1 MQRQI
6 RFPNREYLFRRPRH
20 QRRRPSWQYGND
32 LNLRQPEFIFANI
45 SIIIFL
51 TYITSKYIVTFKLLT
66 GFLRDF
72 IITLWIIKNMIATD
86 RTVSAL
92 LRCISLTALSF
103 FDAVLLYLWLL
114 PEIRLIYR
122 EGLSPDVYHHFLS
135 SSFYERALE
144 TLWNAIELFAE
155 TFSLFWMMVS
165 GTYKLL
171 SVPFTETAKKA
182 NSKILNYA
190 TSIGSWFLRN
200 ICHFVILL
208 VAHFPGGIIGIG
220 ILLLVTIV
228 AKMFAQQFYKQSK
241 EYTTC
246 LQDIQQLQ
254 RQLEATEMQFKE
266 QSHKL
271 KQQIECFQK
280 LEENI
285 EKLKQECVNLKS
297 SNLNFLEEKD
307 EKLCAIC
314 QDQVKTILLLPCQ
327 HMCLCKKC
335 LNKKKWEQCPI
346 CRQDVESSMEAN
358 I

>member
-1 MQRQI
+1 MT
-6 RFPNREYLFRRPRH
+6 
-20 QRRRPSWQYGND
+20 
-32 LNLRQPEFIFANI
+32 LRT
-45 SIIIFL
+45 II
-51 TYITSKYIVTFKLLT
+51 
-66 GFLRDF
+66 
-72 IITLWIIKNMIATD
+72 NMIATD

-144 TLWNAIELFAE
+144 TLWNAIELSAE
-155 TFSLFWMMVS
+155 AFSLFWMMVS

-171 SVPFTETAKKA
+171 SVHFIEAAKQA
-182 NSKILNYA
+182 ISNILNYA
-190 TSIGSWFLRN
+190 TSIGSCFLGN

-208 VAHFPGGIIGIG
+208 VAHFPGGIMGIG

-228 AKMFAQQFYKQSK
+228 VKMFVQQFYKQSK
-241 EYTTC
+241 EHTIC

-254 RQLEATEMQFKE
+254 KQLEATEMQFKE

-271 KQQIECFQK
+271 KQRTEYFQE

-285 EKLKQECVNLKS
+285 EKLQQVCDNLKL
-297 SNLNFLEEKD
+297 SNLNFQEEKD